1 MIALCQQ
8 RDTHSRIHTLCLT
21 GNWRTECEDREE
33 QKEIETETETEA
45 AQIDRT
51 EWDQTDRE
59 THARHDCNM

>member
-21 GNWRTECEDREE
+21 GNWGTECGDREE

-51 EWDQTDRE
+51 E
-59 THARHDCNM
+59 